1 MQPQNKRLLFLLG
14 LVILLM
20 LIPFI
25 AMQFTNEVNWSLMD
39 FVVMGLLLTGMA
51 VLIEMTLRIV
61 KTTPKRVILVV
72 AILSLFLL
80 IWVELAVGIFR
91 SPFVGI

>member
-1 MQPQNKRLLFLLG
+1 MFLTPETKHIQIMQPQNKRLLFLLG

-61 KTTPKRVILVV
+61 KTTPK
-72 AILSLFLL
+72 
-80 IWVELAVGIFR
+80 
-91 SPFVGI
+91 